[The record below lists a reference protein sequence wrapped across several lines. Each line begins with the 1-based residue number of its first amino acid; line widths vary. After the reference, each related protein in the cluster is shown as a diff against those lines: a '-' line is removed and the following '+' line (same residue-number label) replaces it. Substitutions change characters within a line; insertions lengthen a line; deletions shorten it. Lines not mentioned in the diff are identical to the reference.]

1 MICLQIINYFT
12 AISWFFFLDNHLT
25 VNKVVTN
32 YMVVGI
38 TEKGQS
44 VTVTE
49 A

>member
-1 MICLQIINYFT
+1 M
-12 AISWFFFLDNHLT
+12 WFSFDNHLT
-25 VNKVVTN
+25 VNKVVTI